1 MTLSKSIVFENF
13 QLTINE
19 HGFYEVEVFDNVD
32 FSVSDLKQLVKA
44 QQEHF
49 DILLPVL
56 TLCKEHANTN
66 IELLNVIAKNKNNP
80 YSKADA
86 FVIKSMAQRILANF
100 YIKIHKPERPTKFFS
115 SKDDAILWL
124 KQYL

>member
-1 MTLSKSIVFENF
+1 MTLSKSLVFENF
-13 QLTINE
+13 QLTIID
-19 HGFYEVEVFDNVD
+19 HGFYEVEVFDNAD

-49 DILLPVL
+49 DIQLPVL
-56 TLCKEHANTN
+56 TLCREHANTN

>member
-1 MTLSKSIVFENF
+1 MTLSKFLVFENF
-13 QLTINE
+13 QLTIID
-19 HGFYEVEVFDNVD
+19 HGFYEVEVFDNAD

-49 DILLPVL
+49 DIQLPVL
-56 TLCKEHANTN
+56 TLCSEHANTN